1 MFLSQ
6 AQINK
11 LRGKV
16 ENNRSTDIKLSKAQ
30 INKLTKS
37 MKINCIICKKDTE
50 NKNPKVFKTK
60 NKRIILKSI
69 CSECNNKK
77 SRFISKNEES
87 GLLSSLGIRTPL
99 SKIPGL
105 NILF

>member
-1 MFLSQ
+1 
-6 AQINK
+6 
-11 LRGKV
+11 
-16 ENNRSTDIKLSKAQ
+16 
-30 INKLTKS
+30 
-37 MKINCIICKKDTE
+37 MKTYCIVCKKDTE
-50 NKNPKVFKTK
+50 NKNPKVFKKK

-69 CSECNNKK
+69 CSGCNNKK
-77 SRFISKNEES
+77 SRFINKNEGS